1 MDVGPL
7 QPMDLVDEAGVS
19 NIQASLDSSYQV
31 RIDKIV
37 HLPTV
42 LSRMRLM
49 CKMCNKQ
56 MCHLRLAL
64 LLSQMMSTVLQ

>member
-1 MDVGPL
+1 MDVGLL

-19 NIQASLDSSYQV
+19 NIQASLDSSYQL

-42 LSRMRLM
+42 LSI
-49 CKMCNKQ
+49 
-56 MCHLRLAL
+56 
-64 LLSQMMSTVLQ
+64 